1 MFYLNFVS
9 PKNRLMRILKY
20 IFLLVLLAFVGV
32 TVYVAT
38 QKGDFEV
45 SKSMVIH
52 SPKSIVFDYVND
64 YKNWE
69 TFGSWMTK
77 NHDITFNYPAK
88 TMGAGANFSWQKD
101 GDEGFIKTYFVKEN
115 DSLVQKGNFNGTTA
129 TIHMKFKDTVGGT
142 KVTIHSKGKM
152 DLLTKI
158 NTFFDGGMS
167 NILTDAFEKSLRNL
181 DKTLDYEMKTY
192 SIKVNGIV
200 QRSSGF
206 CLKQTVSCKIKSLS
220 KNIKIIMPKMVHF
233 FKKNQLAMAGKPFVQ
248 YERYDVAND
257 IVTFSVC
264 VPTTKQVFVTSGSD
278 VTSGEIVPFTCL
290 KTTLTGDY
298 SHTQEAWTKARKHIA
313 DNDFQ
318 ENFAGKYTE
327 VYTKTIDDIKQP
339 SKWVTE
345 IHIPVFPKTPVAE
358 PTFVLPTTPAAE
370 PAETTTSPTETP

>member
-1 MFYLNFVS
+1 
-9 PKNRLMRILKY
+9 MRILKY
-20 IFLLVLLAFVGV
+20 IFLLILLAFIGV

-52 SPKSIVFDYVND
+52 SPKGIVFDYVND

-77 NHDITFNYPAK
+77 NHGIAFDYPAK
-88 TMGAGANFSWQKD
+88 TMGAGANFSWKTA
-101 GDEGFIKTYFVKEN
+101 GDEGFIKTYYVKEN

-129 TIHMKFKDTVGGT
+129 TFHLKFKDTVGGT
-142 KVTIHSKGKM
+142 KVSIHCKGKM
-152 DLLTKI
+152 DLFTKI
-158 NTFFDGGMS
+158 NTFFSGGMS
-167 NILTDAFEKSLRNL
+167 GVLADAFEKSLRNL

-192 SIKVNGIV
+192 SIKVDGVV

-206 CLKQTVSCKIKSLS
+206 CLKQTVSCRIKSVS
-220 KNIKIIMPKMVHF
+220 KNIKIFMPRMVHF
-233 FKKNQLAMAGKPFVQ
+233 FKKNQLTMAGKPFVQ

-264 VPTTKQVFVTSGSD
+264 VPTTKQVFVASGSD

-298 SHTQEAWTKARKHIA
+298 SHTQEAWAKARKYIT
-313 DNDFQ
+313 DNGFK

-327 VYTKTIDDIKQP
+327 VYIKTIDDVKQP

-345 IHIPVFPKTPVAE
+345 IHIPVFPKAPVAQA
-358 PTFVLPTTPAAE
+358 TFVLPTAPVAE
-370 PAETTTSPTETP
+370 PAETETETPTETP